1 MGDASLSPM
10 TRKVYDDLLKELTR
24 QRDRS
29 EKSWAEAHG
38 FLIEL
43 ASIVAND
50 WLHTQKLAGVRQET
64 LRLDALYEIVRER
77 VTQLHAQSKKQS
89 GSGGAS
95 GNLESQIAA
104 LSGENE
110 KLKRENKQLK
120 LDNQFLSE
128 ATVRLEKQLEAP
140 RNVPKTSAS
149 APVEDGQF
157 EQAFAAFQDAKD
169 FNAHKLIVMI
179 CGRDGMALNPDIR
192 RALSESFGYKDASKS
207 AYDAI
212 KAARTVG
219 LIEGQTSTESG
230 SGRPPEKL
238 WLSEFGRYAYTRLTG
253 EKPRENDYIKEHK
266 SDGQVVLVLKAQ
278 KFLERMGYSI
288 QPSVEIKQNQH
299 RFLPD
304 ITASKDGKQIYVEVE
319 RATTKGNQDTDAKW
333 RNYHHFS
340 NGEMYIF
347 CQNKAAVKKVIP
359 SLNLALGSQTTQSKI
374 YICNMDIAEA
384 IFADLGHVWMS
395 ISQQGKIQKFG
406 EKYDKSKPVRAHQ

>member
-1 MGDASLSPM
+1 MDDASLSPM

-43 ASIVAND
+43 TSIVANE
-50 WLHTQKLAGVRQET
+50 WLHTQKLAGVRHET
-64 LRLDALYEIVRER
+64 IRLESLYEVVRER
-77 VTQLHAQSKKQS
+77 VTQLHAQSQKKSIS
-89 GSGGAS
+89 GSGSDELNNKINVLAS
-95 GNLESQIAA
+95 
-104 LSGENE
+104 ENE

-128 ATVRLEKQLEAP
+128 ATVRLEKQLDSP
-140 RNVPKTSAS
+140 RNIPKSAITN
-149 APVEDGQF
+149 PVEDSQF
-157 EQAFAAFQDAKD
+157 EQAFLALQDSKD

-179 CGRDGMALNPDIR
+179 CGKDGMILNPDLR
-192 RALSESFGYKDASKS
+192 RALSETFGYKDASKS

-212 KAARTVG
+212 KFTRAAG

-238 WLSEFGRYAYTRLTG
+238 WLTSFGEYVYIRLTG

-278 KFLERMGYSI
+278 KLLEKMGYTI
-288 QPSVEIKQNQH
+288 QPSVEIKQNLH

-304 ITASKDGKQIYVEVE
+304 ITAIKDGKQVYIEVE
-319 RATTKGNQDTDAKW
+319 RATTKGNQDADAKW

-347 CQNKAAVKKVIP
+347 CQNKAAVMKVIT
-359 SLNLALGSQTTQSKI
+359 SLNLALGSQTAQSKT
-374 YICNMDIAEA
+374 YICNMEIAEA
-384 IFADLGHVWMS
+384 IFNDLGHVWMS
-395 ISQQGKIQKFG
+395 ISTQGKIQKFG
-406 EKYDKSKPVRAHQ
+406 DKYDKPKPIRTHQ

>member
-95 GNLESQIAA
+95 GDLESQIAA

-230 SGRPPEKL
+230 SVHPPEQL

-278 KFLERMGYSI
+278 K
-288 QPSVEIKQNQH
+288 
-299 RFLPD
+299 
-304 ITASKDGKQIYVEVE
+304 
-319 RATTKGNQDTDAKW
+319 TKI
-333 RNYHHFS
+333 R
-340 NGEMYIF
+340 
-347 CQNKAAVKKVIP
+347 VKIP
-359 SLNLALGSQTTQSKI
+359 A
-374 YICNMDIAEA
+374 
-384 IFADLGHVWMS
+384 
-395 ISQQGKIQKFG
+395 
-406 EKYDKSKPVRAHQ
+406 